1 MTQIRK
7 PSTPRPTQAR
17 SEHSRSPP
25 ESHLQCCTAQG
36 YHPFLKLGL
45 LTITGAFIISKILPV
60 KKKLRDE
67 KSLSC
72 PHQETAD
79 SMSASPSVWGGFS
92 ELEWGCSLCNSSTK
106 ICKQSAYGSVDAP
119 SAELPDNYQL
129 WFFFFPPL
137 KLISTA
143 RGFGFLQ
150 APVARGP
157 MLQPAL
163 FNYPLLFC
171 PANVRSQRVTDALPQ
186 RRHPITEED
195 VGSHGDL
202 GSNA

>member
-1 MTQIRK
+1 MFRTLQISRK
-7 PSTPRPTQAR
+7 PSSVLHCPRL
-17 SEHSRSPP
+17 PP
-25 ESHLQCCTAQG
+25 VFEAGFADHHQG
-36 YHPFLKLGL
+36 FYY
-45 LTITGAFIISKILPV
+45 IKILPV
-60 KKKLRDE
+60 KKKFRDE

-79 SMSASPSVWGGFS
+79 SMSASPSV
-92 ELEWGCSLCNSSTK
+92 ELERGCSPCNSSTK
-106 ICKQSAYGSVDAP
+106 ICKQSAYGSMDAP

-143 RGFGFLQ
+143 RGFSFLQ

-157 MLQPAL
+157 TLQPAL

-186 RRHPITEED
+186 RHHPITEED

>member
-1 MTQIRK
+1 MFRTLQISRK
-7 PSTPRPTQAR
+7 PSSVLHCPRL
-17 SEHSRSPP
+17 PP
-25 ESHLQCCTAQG
+25 VFEAGFADHHQG
-36 YHPFLKLGL
+36 FYY
-45 LTITGAFIISKILPV
+45 IKILPV
-60 KKKLRDE
+60 KKKFRDE

-106 ICKQSAYGSVDAP
+106 ICKQSAYGSMDAP

-143 RGFGFLQ
+143 RGFSFLQ

-157 MLQPAL
+157 TLQPAL

-186 RRHPITEED
+186 RHHPITEED